1 MQHKLLLRTLHIND
15 HKFQSDTSMQMCASR
30 HIMSQAIYIL
40 RRLLVGFV
48 YVIEA
53 SMFAPLKGHLFWTSV
68 QQDFL
73 NAAWLWFYDWDELT
87 HLSLQNI
94 VFQQVPTVILG
105 FSFHS
110 PTSGF
115 QRFYLPEVAA
125 AYNGTEYVQACLIL
139 QCVIWEYTALCWIQP
154 FSLQHFQRPNGLFRS
169 TCWWKLSLKFYCTR
183 DVNEVLNF
191 MEYLRGNRS
200 QAIHRSKVMVVKLLN
215 QRLAIFILL
224 SLMGNVYIFSP
235 SQIMLSYKM
244 SPSCQDSEVH
254 NCQQLWRFQSFATRP
269 QVSDSS
275 DESSTPEMEE
285 PKACAPGFAAMH
297 FWMCN

>member
-1 MQHKLLLRTLHIND
+1 MQHKLLLRSFA

-139 QCVIWEYTALCWIQP
+139 QRVIWEYTALCWIQP
-154 FSLQHFQRPNGLFRS
+154 FSLQHLQRPNGLFRS

-191 MEYLRGNRS
+191 MEYLRGKRS

-224 SLMGNVYIFSP
+224 SHGEMYIFSLLPKSCCHTKWVQVARTLKFTIASNYGDFNHLPAAP
-235 SQIMLSYKM
+235 S
-244 SPSCQDSEVH
+244 V
-254 NCQQLWRFQSFATRP
+254 RFIRWIIHSWDGRA
-269 QVSDSS
+269 
-275 DESSTPEMEE
+275 ESL
-285 PKACAPGFAAMH
+285 CARICRHAFL
-297 FWMCN
+297 NV